1 MTKRNENE
9 LASSEKVF
17 FFCELSKHYKDF
29 KNDYW
34 LAKGFVL
41 DLFVKAV
48 NVVIEESGEEDLE
61 LSEREMTD
69 IFYDL
74 FSPDYLEE
82 IQKDK
87 SKDWINWIQTWIGCL
102 YWVIQNDK
110 EVFTWEYMELYR
122 E

>member
-1 MTKRNENE
+1 MAKRNENE

-17 FFCELSKHYKDF
+17 FFGELSKHYKDL

-110 EVFTWEYMELYR
+110 EVFSWEYMELYR